1 MQYMDSW
8 TQYLEKLHKLVES
21 QTEKM
26 KELEK
31 RVGEL
36 EKKTEENQRP
46 STNIEKI
53 EYNFDQLK
61 IETLEGT
68 LNIGLT
74 PQNGKDFGIE
84 DLAIEEKPFPPK
96 LSGGQAVK
104 DKIISDLQN
113 YLTNQGPRDLQQIA
127 GQYGRHYDSTY
138 QQFILQDIQKQL
150 DDRVAH
156 YLEQSNASDGMIDD
170 AKIQS
175 ISQQVKQEIYE
186 SLHHFI
192 QNQSHKGDEPG
203 EV

>member
-1 MQYMDSW
+1 MDSW

-26 KELEK
+26 KELER

-36 EKKTEENQRP
+36 EKKAEENQRP

-96 LSGGQAVK
+96 LSGSQAVK
-104 DKIISDLQN
+104 DKIINDLQN

-150 DDRVAH
+150 DDRVSH
-156 YLEQSNASDGMIDD
+156 YLEQANASNGMMDD